1 MDGVGEMFGDVDGE
15 LDGEIVGEPAGDV
28 DGIAVGLH
36 VTSQPVFPQSAQMI
50 ALWQEE
56 RRGDV
61 GPTTME
67 CKTKAGND
75 EPPVTGGCLDRQ
87 PALTGGCPTDSRASR
102 TSWRIASDAH
112 ARVVLYLRVSGILT
126 SHQVIGVRQQ
136 EPGKRRRRMAGAAV
150 LRVWPKPSCPLP
162 LDHAAKKRHN
172 FQRRRPALGVK

>member
-1 MDGVGEMFGDVDGE
+1 MGRQGMDGVGEMFGDVDGE

-75 EPPVTGGCLDRQ
+75 EPPVDRWVPGQTAGLDRWV
-87 PALTGGCPTDSRASR
+87 PD
-102 TSWRIASDAH
+102 
-112 ARVVLYLRVSGILT
+112 
-126 SHQVIGVRQQ
+126 RQQ
-136 EPGKRRRRMAGAAV
+136 GESDELSHRI
-150 LRVWPKPSCPLP
+150 
-162 LDHAAKKRHN
+162 
-172 FQRRRPALGVK
+172 